1 MARNPNE
8 PSRRPPQQEDWS
20 EDRLAALIRTGGRG
34 EDADT
39 GARERVRKAVR
50 AEWRGAVK
58 SRSLKRWNLRLGL
71 AVAALVGL
79 TLGLYLFRA
88 HVPETP
94 PVSEV
99 ARVEHVQGALKVAQ
113 GDGSR
118 AIATGEVL
126 NAGVAVQT
134 ESGDRAALR
143 LASGVSLRLDSLTR
157 IVLDSDRVIR
167 LEKGAV
173 YVDTDGKGG
182 AEGIEV
188 RTPSG
193 VVRDIGTQFEA
204 RLVDERVRLRVRE
217 GRVALKR
224 EADTQMAD
232 AGQELLAAATG
243 DVKRATVSLTD
254 ASWDW
259 ALAIVPAFD
268 AEGKT
273 LAQFLTWASR
283 EGGWKVQFADT
294 ECERKAAGAVL
305 HGSLPGLSPREALE
319 VVLPVCGFKSRLE
332 SGILRIEQESDV
344 VVKAAPE
351 AVVNAVPDAATAT
364 PVGVVSFVKVLSDKV
379 PDVSNVESW
388 KKAFIKDG
396 MTDQEKALAIWKT
409 VGTFQHQ
416 DVPPAEY
423 LTHEDIVYDP
433 IKVFNVYG
441 YAMCGNACSHVNSLA
456 RYLGYK
462 ARGWGMNHHSICEI
476 FYDNAWHH
484 VDASLLCYFLK
495 PDGSIAGVEDCL
507 AAVGE
512 WYKKNPDCFDGKH
525 GIDAKLRAFERGD
538 NRTAWK
544 TKGPSL
550 IATAPTF
557 DQRGWWPAGTHG
569 WYSTMEV
576 FDGSAGDGK
585 PFVYEYGASMGY
597 QVNVQLRKGE
607 RLTRNWFNKGLH
619 VNMDGGGTPGC
630 LKDEAGFL
638 KKYDVPLFGSLAPG
652 RVGNGT
658 HEYDVPLAGGA
669 FASGA
674 LQVENL
680 AWGVAGP
687 AVQVKDPA
695 QSGVL
700 TFRMP
705 SSYIYLGGEMT
716 AKAAIGEG
724 GALTVSFSDNNG
736 LDWREIAKFEKS
748 GEQKLD
754 LKPYVFR
761 RYDYRVRFELKGKGT
776 GLDALHFTHD
786 IQHSQRP
793 LPAFDQGENKIAFS
807 AGPEEGTI
815 TIEANT
821 NLDHKGK
828 QVLYTDFKPEVKGFA
843 KPSPLL
849 VGGPTATLTVP
860 IATPNDMVRLRF
872 GGYYRTWSDGDCWEF
887 SVSFDDGKTFKKV
900 GDGPGQQFGRNAH
913 VTVSEIPAG
922 TRKALV
928 RYTGIQKGTN
938 QLGQFR
944 IDADYREPNGGFAP
958 VKITYVWEENG
969 KEKRDVHVAS
979 KPEDA
984 YTIRCDSKPL
994 MKTIVLERAE

>member
-8 PSRRPPQQEDWS
+8 PSRRPPQPEDWS

-34 EDADT
+34 EEADT
-39 GARERVRKAVR
+39 GAQERVRKAVR
-50 AEWRGAVK
+50 AEWRSAVK
-58 SRSLKRWNLRLGL
+58 SRSLKRWNLRLGV
-71 AVAALVGL
+71 AVAALVGMAI
-79 TLGLYLFRA
+79 GLYLFRA
-88 HVPETP
+88 HSVEVPP
-94 PVSEV
+94 AAEV
-99 ARVEHVQGALKVAQ
+99 ARVVHLQGALKVAQ
-113 GDGSR
+113 GD
-118 AIATGEVL
+118 ATRPVASGEAL
-126 NAGVAVQT
+126 NAGTTVQT
-134 ESGDRAALR
+134 DADGRAALR
-143 LASGVSLRLDSLTR
+143 LASGVSLRLDCATR
-157 IVLDSDRVIR
+157 IVLDSDRVLR

-182 AEGIEV
+182 AAGIEV

-193 VVRDIGTQFEA
+193 VVRDMGTQFEA
-204 RLVDERVRLRVRE
+204 RLVEDRVRLRVRE

-224 EADTQMAD
+224 AADTQTAD
-232 AGQELLAAATG
+232 AGQEIVAAAAGEVT
-243 DVKRATVSLTD
+243 RASVSLTD
-254 ASWDW
+254 ASWNW
-259 ALAIVPAFD
+259 ALACAPAFD
-268 AEGKT
+268 VEGKT
-273 LAQFLTWASR
+273 LAQFLAWAER
-283 EGGWKVQFADT
+283 EGGWKVQFVDSG
-294 ECERKAAGAVL
+294 CERAASGTLL
-305 HGSLPGLSPREALE
+305 HGSLNGFTPRETLD
-319 VVLPVCGFKSRLE
+319 VVLPTCGLKP
-332 SGILRIEQESDV
+332 RIENGMLWIERETEV
-344 VVKAAPE
+344 VVKAMPAAP
-351 AVVNAVPDAATAT
+351 VAAASS
-364 PVGVVSFVKVLSDKV
+364 PGVVSFVKVLSDKV
-379 PDVSNVESW
+379 PDVSNVEVW

-396 MTDQEKALAIWKT
+396 MSDQEKALAIWKT

-416 DVPPAEY
+416 DVPPAEF

-441 YAMCGNACSHVNSLA
+441 YAMCGNACAHVTSLA
-456 RYLGYK
+456 RYLGYT

-476 FYDNAWHH
+476 QYGNAWHH
-484 VDASLLCYFLK
+484 VDSSLLCYFLK

-525 GIDAKLRAFERGD
+525 GIDAKLRAFERTE

-544 TKGPSL
+544 TKGPAL
-550 IATAPTF
+550 IATAPTY

-576 FDGSAGDGK
+576 FDGSAGDSK
-585 PFVYEYGASMGY
+585 PFIYEYGASMGY
-597 QVNVQLRKGE
+597 QVNIQLRKGE

-619 VNMDGGGTPGC
+619 VNMDHAGPPGC

-638 KKYDVPLFGSLAPG
+638 KKYDASLFGSLAPG

-658 HEYDVPLAGGA
+658 YEYDVPLAGGA
-669 FASGA
+669 FVTGA
-674 LQVENL
+674 LQVDNL
-680 AWGVAGP
+680 AWGAAGP

-695 QSGVL
+695 RSGVL

-705 SSYIYLGGEMT
+705 SSYVYLGGEMT
-716 AKAAIGEG
+716 AKLTIGDG
-724 GALTVSFSDNNG
+724 GAVTASFSDNNG

-748 GEQKLD
+748 GEQKVD
-754 LKPYVFR
+754 LKPFVLR

-776 GLDALHFTHD
+776 GLDALRFVHD

-807 AGPEEGTI
+807 TGPDEGTI

-821 NLDHKGK
+821 NLDHKGR

-843 KPSPLL
+843 KPAPLL
-849 VGGPTATLTVP
+849 MGGPTATLTIP
-860 IATPNDMVRLRF
+860 IETPNDMVRLRF

-887 SVSFDDGKTFKKV
+887 SVSFDDGRTFKKV
-900 GDGPGQQFGRNAH
+900 GDGPGQQFGRNAF
-913 VTVSEIPAG
+913 VAVNEIPIG

-944 IDADYREPNGGFAP
+944 IDVDYREPHGGFAP

-979 KPEDA
+979 KPEEA
-984 YTIRCDSKPL
+984 YSIRCESKPL
-994 MKTIVLERAE
+994 MKTIVLERE